1 VARWSRLVAR
11 QRATDRVAWP
21 RRVIFILG
29 AVTAFAPVAIDLYLP
44 AEMGQSPG
52 GRRRIRG

>member
-1 VARWSRLVAR
+1 VAR
-11 QRATDRVAWP
+11 QRATDLVAWP